1 MSHGEIAPQK
11 AGGGEIGV
19 TAAAE
24 KKKAPGGIWAEGR
37 DRQQRQK
44 ARCGGELP
52 SFFPRP
58 LRRRRRRLSLPIALS
73 LRAAI
78 DGDRI
83 ARKKEK
89 RWRLRKGKTDLTL
102 ISPRTPEGEED
113 NRSKQGRG
121 RSTDRIGGPNNRSSA
136 INTKHIKYTQDSDG
150 CDGGQPRRPLP
161 ALGGGRG
168 GVRAPPSPPPQGLVR
183 PAPPAAAAAGL

>member
-1 MSHGEIAPQK
+1 MGKSRREKRADGEIVA
-11 AGGGEIGV
+11 
-19 TAAAE
+19 TAATAAD
-24 KKKAPGGIWAEGR
+24 KRAPGGIWAEGR
-37 DRQQRQK
+37 DRQQQQK
-44 ARCGGELP
+44 ARWRRASFLP
-52 SFFPRP
+52 R
-58 LRRRRRRLSLPIALS
+58 RRRRRRLSLPIALS

-83 ARKKEK
+83 AKKKEK

-102 ISPRTPEGEED
+102 ISPRTPEREED

-121 RSTDRIGGPNNRSSA
+121 RSTDRIGGPNDRSSA

-150 CDGGQPRRPLP
+150 CDGGHARRPLL

-168 GVRAPPSPPPQGLVR
+168 GVTAPPSPPPQGLVR
-183 PAPPAAAAAGL
+183 PAAAAAGL